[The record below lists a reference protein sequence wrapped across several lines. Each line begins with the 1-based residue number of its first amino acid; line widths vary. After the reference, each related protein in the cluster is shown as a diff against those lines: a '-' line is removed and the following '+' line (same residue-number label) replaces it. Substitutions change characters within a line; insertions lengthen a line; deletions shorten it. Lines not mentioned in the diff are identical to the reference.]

1 MVKSP
6 GYLRASFLVCNRTG
20 FVSLRRC
27 RGLPSLV
34 NGGKQV
40 SAMWIT
46 SVIGLGK
53 LFKVKQVEAEQT
65 AANEHR

>member
-1 MVKSP
+1 
-6 GYLRASFLVCNRTG
+6 
-20 FVSLRRC
+20 
-27 RGLPSLV
+27 
-34 NGGKQV
+34 
-40 SAMWIT
+40 MWIT